1 MAVPKCP
8 VCGSEAVDFDQ
19 QETFS
24 ASVEGWVT
32 QGDANIVVCHCA
44 MSHRF
49 LVSPSENVPCQS
61 KSNDLVTFLLPNKR
75 QIRAA

>member
-49 LVSPSENVPCQS
+49 LVSLSENVPSQS
-61 KSNDLVTFLLPNKR
+61 KSNDPVTFLLPNKR
-75 QIRAA
+75 QVRAA